1 MARHNGGFN
10 NQHQANGNNTNNNNR
25 QWMNNNNDNNT
36 SNNNKNNNRQQR
48 NANGVNNNNNRNR
61 NNNNGPRNQSNQ
73 PTKSAKPCRYGLQC
87 TKMANGSCPFGHPNS
102 GNVNHIK
109 NSGLGNHGVR
119 NNEGL
124 GTTQP
129 WDFGEF
135 NPIPHTFDSHIN
147 QGQPGNKLMLEYV
160 EAFGTRPSC
169 DRYPSGVF
177 LDQDGDVIMCD
188 CTSRVITAPCF
199 ADWYYRSWES
209 QRQLRRDHEQL
220 VQELSDYKLNHP
232 SSWSKEEAFQRMS
245 VELRSYVAD
254 KYVQHMNAEELE
266 RKRKPGIWG

>member
-1 MARHNGGFN
+1 
-10 NQHQANGNNTNNNNR
+10 
-25 QWMNNNNDNNT
+25 
-36 SNNNKNNNRQQR
+36 
-48 NANGVNNNNNRNR
+48 
-61 NNNNGPRNQSNQ
+61 
-73 PTKSAKPCRYGLQC
+73 
-87 TKMANGSCPFGHPNS
+87 MANGSCPFGHPNS

-135 NPIPHTFDSHIN
+135 NPIPHTFGSHIN
-147 QGQPGNKLMLEYV
+147 QGQPGNKLMLE
-160 EAFGTRPSC
+160 
-169 DRYPSGVF
+169 
-177 LDQDGDVIMCD
+177 
-188 CTSRVITAPCF
+188 
-199 ADWYYRSWES
+199 SWES